1 MICKEFNID
10 NKYKENKK
18 KEEKKRLGVCVNGN
32 QRLRPYL
39 VLVRL

>member
-18 KEEKKRLGVCVNGN
+18 KEEKRDWGCVNGYK
-32 QRLRPYL
+32 RLRPTM